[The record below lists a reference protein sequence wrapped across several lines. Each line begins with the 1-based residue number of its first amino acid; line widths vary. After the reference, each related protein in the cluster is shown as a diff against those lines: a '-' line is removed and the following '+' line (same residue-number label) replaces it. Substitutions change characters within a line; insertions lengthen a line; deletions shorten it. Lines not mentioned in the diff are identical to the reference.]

1 MPPVST
7 IPSILANIT
16 SLSSLPRHVVV
27 VNTLWFLSL
36 SISLT
41 CALLATLLQQ
51 WARRYVKITHKRH
64 HPRNRARIRAFFAE
78 GVDKLHLSLAVRALP
93 ALLHSSLFLFL
104 VGLVVFLFH
113 FNSTVFKFVAAWVGI
128 CTFLYACVTLL
139 PIFRHDSPYNTPLS
153 PLVWFLYTGL
163 LCLVFQSLQWLTAF
177 NCFHLA
183 IWVRFRSLR
192 DQYYG
197 WFLHGMEKAAE
208 EFALG
213 LSSDIDGRALIRTL
227 ETLDEDD
234 ELEAFFEGIPGF
246 FNSEVVSDPRVIFKT
261 PNGEKMSEALVGF
274 MCNTLSSNLVPELV
288 KRRRIEICR
297 KAVEAA
303 SLSINRRIFDRIM
316 YKEWGGLL
324 NSVEFGLFLRRF
336 TYCDAFSAYY
346 SQCVI
351 SVIVT
356 RVQERDCRWFELAM
370 GHLGVSKAV
379 LREYLDHGDSLSL
392 ANCITICRH
401 TMDAYSEHG
410 WDRDVYSQSKTLEVL
425 SKLNLHNTLPRLKGE
440 FCALWNDLVKLAQSR
455 NNEHIPIS
463 ILRNIRQV
471 FIRLHQDTIDTQD
484 AFFTCSDNDPYL
496 SRPLRYP
503 FCDASSH
510 RSNSV
515 SCFYEAVANTT
526 GEPVHRNILPSHL
539 APHHDVAFNPT
550 LPSAGPTIQ
559 YLFPTSDD
567 ITGTSQ
573 HSIHARNCALES
585 PAVASLVLATT
596 TSATGYP
603 TSNSATGTTS
613 IPNTIHPLMETE
625 PSPPFPIAVRGNAQP
640 TDPPFDLPTSVP
652 RLECN
657 YQTHSGTTHFFPTSV
672 NPSSFTAPQELFVS
686 GLSVPPSATGGVHR
700 STRDLSPTAPTES
713 HQDPQKTAL
722 PFSDEGSRDG
732 GPSTERDVSS
742 EDPTFPQKW
751 GADQQSLSSSM
762 P

>member
-1 MPPVST
+1 
-7 IPSILANIT
+7 
-16 SLSSLPRHVVV
+16 V

-93 ALLHSSLFLFL
+93 TLLHSSLFLFF

-128 CTFLYACVTLL
+128 CTFLYACITLL

-153 PLVWFLYTGL
+153 SLVWFFYTGS

-183 IWVRFRSLR
+183 MWVRFRSLR

-197 WFLHGMEKAAE
+197 WFLYGMEKAAE

-246 FNSEVVSDPRVIFKT
+246 FNSEVVSDPHVAFKT

-274 MCNTLSSNLVPELV
+274 MCNTLSSNLVPEPV
-288 KRRRIEICR
+288 KQRRIEICR

-316 YKEWGGLL
+316 YKDLGGLL

-356 RVQERDCRWFELAM
+356 RVQERNSRWFELAM
-370 GHLGVSKAV
+370 GHLDVSKAV
-379 LREYLDHGDSLSL
+379 LGEYLDHGDSLLL

-410 WDRDVYSQSKTLEVL
+410 WDRDVYSQSKTLELL
-425 SKLNLHNTLPRLKGE
+425 SKFNVQNTLPRLKVE
-440 FCALWNDLVKLAQSR
+440 FCALWNKLVKLAQSR
-455 NNEHIPIS
+455 NNEHGAIPIS

-484 AFFTCSDNDPYL
+484 EFFTCSDNDPYL
-496 SRPLRYP
+496 SLPLRYP

-515 SCFYEAVANTT
+515 SCFDAAAANTT
-526 GEPVHRNILPSHL
+526 GESFHRNTLPSHL
-539 APHHDVAFNPT
+539 SPYHDIAFNPT
-550 LPSAGPTIQ
+550 IPSARPTIQ
-559 YLFPTSDD
+559 YLFPTADD
-567 ITGTSQ
+567 FAGTSQ
-573 HSIHARNCALES
+573 HSIYARNCALES
-585 PAVASLVLATT
+585 PAVASLVMATT
-596 TSATGYP
+596 DATEYP
-603 TSNSATGTTS
+603 TNNSASGTTS
-613 IPNTIHPLMETE
+613 IVNTTHPLMETE
-625 PSPPFPIAVRGNAQP
+625 PSPPFPIAVRSNAQS
-640 TDPPFDLPTSVP
+640 TDPLFHLPTSVP
-652 RLECN
+652 GLEFCN
-657 YQTHSGTTHFFPTSV
+657 QTHSGTIHFLPTSV
-672 NPSSFTAPQELFVS
+672 NPPSLSAAQESFVS
-686 GLSVPPSATGGVHR
+686 SLSVSTAAGGVHR
-700 STRDLSPTAPTES
+700 CAQDLSLTTPTES
-713 HQDPQKTAL
+713 HQHPHKTAL
-722 PFSDEGSRDG
+722 PFPGEGSRDG
-732 GPSTERDVSS
+732 GQSTERNGSS
-742 EDPTFPQKW
+742 ENPAFSQKW
-751 GADQQSLSSSM
+751 GADKQSLSSSR